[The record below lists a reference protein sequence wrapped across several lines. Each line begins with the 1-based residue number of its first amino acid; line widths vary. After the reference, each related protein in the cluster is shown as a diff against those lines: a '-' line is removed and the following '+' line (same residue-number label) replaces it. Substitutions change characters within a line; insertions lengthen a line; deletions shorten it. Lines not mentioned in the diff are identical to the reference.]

1 MSQPAADEQSRE
13 VLAQRRG
20 SPVRVAVIDSGVHA
34 QHPHVGGVAG
44 GIAIEAD
51 GRLHEDYVDRLG
63 HGTAVAAVIR
73 EKAPKAE
80 LFAVKV
86 FHRSLSTRI
95 EVLVRAIQWAA
106 SSRMQVVNLSLGTD
120 RPEHEEVLLEA
131 VQFARQRGTMIVG
144 AYRNEEMRCLPG
156 SLPGVLPVLLDWEC
170 PRSEYR
176 PQVLPQGGI
185 VFRASGYPRDIPGV
199 PPSRHLKGISFAVAH
214 MTGFV
219 ARTLAARPDVSFQDL
234 PRILVRQSTFPEVS

>member
-1 MSQPAADEQSRE
+1 MSQPAADDQSQE
-13 VLAQRRG
+13 FLAERRG

-34 QHPHVGGVAG
+34 QHPHVRGVAG
-44 GIAIEAD
+44 GIAIDND

-73 EKAPKAE
+73 EKAPEAE

-120 RPEHEEVLLEA
+120 KPEHEEVLLEA
-131 VQFARQRGTMIVG
+131 VQFARQRGTTIVG
-144 AYRNEEMRCLPG
+144 AYQNEGVRCLPG
-156 SLPGVLPVLLDWEC
+156 SLPDVLPVLLDWDC

-176 PQVLPQGGI
+176 PQVLPEGRI

-199 PPSRHLKGISFAVAH
+199 PSSRNLKGISFAVAH

-219 ARTLAARPDVSFQDL
+219 ARTLAARPDISFQDL
-234 PRILVRQSTFPEVS
+234 TRILVRQSTLPELS